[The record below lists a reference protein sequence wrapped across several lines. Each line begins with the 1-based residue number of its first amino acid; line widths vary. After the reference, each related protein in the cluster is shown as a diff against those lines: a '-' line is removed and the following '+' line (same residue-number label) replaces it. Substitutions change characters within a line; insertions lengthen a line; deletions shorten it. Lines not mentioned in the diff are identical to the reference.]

1 MNRTVAKAALIETA
15 LGEYS
20 LNIIHKNLINCSY
33 SCNQK
38 CNLSKISK
46 VTLLFDIYSSSIG
59 IEQGFNCDS
68 PEGGTIKK
76 KPALNKSAVK
86 QNDDTTDNNKVAKQP
101 KGVRFKDSFTTGTVT
116 HPI

>member
-1 MNRTVAKAALIETA
+1 MAVTVVT
-15 LGEYS
+15 
-20 LNIIHKNLINCSY
+20 
-33 SCNQK
+33 QK
-38 CNLSKISK
+38 GYLSNISK
-46 VTLLFDIYSSSIG
+46 VILFDFYSSSIG

-101 KGVRFKDSFTTGTVT
+101 KGVRFKDSFTTGN
-116 HPI
+116 PFYYKLRFSRINLKKKS